1 MNRKGFTL
9 IELLVV
15 IAIIAILAAILFPVF
30 ARAREKARQTN
41 CLSNLRQ
48 FGTALQMYVQDY
60 DEMIPPHTDDDPGG
74 TPINWRYY
82 WIQLRLTPYTKNYQ
96 ILRCPS
102 DSGWTMPADTAGG
115 RWSSYGF
122 NAGCGYGGTAD
133 AAFEVPAGTV
143 VFFDADEGDGGVE
156 DDGNRPY
163 QNPTCA
169 AYTRHNDGLNLTF
182 YDGHAKWMR
191 PDALTGED
199 FTLADD

>member
-1 MNRKGFTL
+1 MKSKGFTL

-60 DEMIPPHTDDDPGG
+60 DEMIPPHMDDPVPGHEDD
-74 TPINWRYY
+74 WRWYT
-82 WIQLRLTPYTKNYQ
+82 IFLRLTPYTRNYQ
-96 ILRCPS
+96 MLRCPS
-102 DSGWTMPADTAGG
+102 DSGWTAPSVGGTG
-115 RWSSYGF
+115 RWASYGL
-122 NAGCGYGGTAD
+122 NSDCGYGGRPD
-133 AAFEVPAGTV
+133 SSFIVPAGTV
-143 VFFDADEGDGGVE
+143 VFFDASEGDLGIEE
-156 DDGNRPY
+156 DGDRPY
-163 QNPTCA
+163 EDPTKA
-169 AYTRHNDGLNLTF
+169 AYNRHNNGLNLTF

-191 PDALTGED
+191 PDALTRED